1 MTWKRFFVYTLITL
15 ALILGIIFIRTS
27 PNQSAI
33 KDFMDH
39 SDTSKP
45 SLLLTLYNR
54 GLVRNVY
61 ALNTILAIEDLHV
74 LLLKGMGL
82 DRDAQTLANPFV
94 RYVKVTEGMRKE
106 EIANRV
112 GSTLNW
118 TNSEKNSFNQLAI
131 NDEGKLYPE
140 TYLIPNNIA
149 PVDFKNRML
158 DRFNDEVVN
167 SKAMINKTNINLDT
181 TLKIASIIQREA
193 AGKNDM
199 NLISGIIW
207 NRIFDGMNLD
217 IDATLQYA
225 KGNNT
230 NGWWPQVTP
239 ADKKIASPYNTYKNN
254 GLPPSPISNPGLAAI
269 LAALKPQKTSCLFYF
284 HDNNHQIHCSAT
296 YQEHVA
302 KIKRFL

>member
-1 MTWKRFFVYTLITL
+1 MTWKRLFTYSIIILII
-15 ALILGIIFIRTS
+15 ILGIIFIRTS

-33 KDFMDH
+33 KDFIEH

-45 SLLLTLYNR
+45 SLLLTLYNS

-61 ALNTILAIEDLHV
+61 AFNTVLAAEDV
-74 LLLKGMGL
+74 YTLLLKGMGL
-82 DRDAQTLANPFV
+82 DKDAQIMANPFV

-112 GSTLNW
+112 GATLNW
-118 TNSEKNSFNQLAI
+118 SDSDKNSFSQLAV

-140 TYLIPNNIA
+140 TYLIPNNIGPA
-149 PVDFKNRML
+149 DFKNRML
-158 DRFNDEVVN
+158 ARFDDEVAS
-167 SKAMINKTNINLDT
+167 SKDISSKTNINLET

-193 AGKNDM
+193 AGKSDM

-207 NRIFDGMNLD
+207 NRIFNGMNLD

-225 KGNNT
+225 KGNT
-230 NGWWPQVTP
+230 KNGWWPQVTP
-239 ADKKIASPYNTYKNN
+239 ADKKIASPFNTYMNN
-254 GLPPSPISNPGLAAI
+254 GLPPSPISNPGIAAI
-269 LAALKPQKTSCLFYF
+269 EAALKPQKTSCLFYF
-284 HDNNHQIHCSAT
+284 HDNNRQIHCSAT

-302 KIKRFL
+302 KIKKYL